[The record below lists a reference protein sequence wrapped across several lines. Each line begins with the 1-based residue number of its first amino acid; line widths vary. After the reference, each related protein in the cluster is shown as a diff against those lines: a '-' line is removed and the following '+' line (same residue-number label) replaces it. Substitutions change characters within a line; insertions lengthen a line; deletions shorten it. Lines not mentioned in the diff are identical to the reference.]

1 MSVLLAEI
9 YGLATVVDTR
19 KNREKVQIHKW
30 RTTHVALVG
39 TRLCSGPFGVPRRTL
54 RAESGKED
62 GAKT

>member
-9 YGLATVVDTR
+9 YGLAIVLDTR

-30 RTTHVALVG
+30 RITHVALVG
-39 TRLCSGPFGVPRRTL
+39 TRLCPGPFGVPRRTL
-54 RAESGKED
+54 KSESGKEE